1 MTPSDIITVA
11 GLVAP
16 GFLAMKLFY
25 TFGAQRQRAQWEW
38 VVWSALIGLPVDAF
52 ARWVIG
58 SFTHPSGWPDWT
70 VDGALRLVLP
80 CGVALVLAW
89 LWKERV
95 KPAEKGWLRYLRRG
109 FTDSAW
115 DEVMDSAVQ
124 NERWVEIVTEIPSGE
139 VSYTGW
145 LSTVGREDSAAERW
159 VYIEKVQHR
168 PGADMDLTPLA
179 ATHGLLIHRDHIKR
193 IRIFDLTGADAD
205 PPAAQGIAA
214 TAELADKEIA
224 ASGTGETVLSHPR

>member
-38 VVWSALIGLPVDAF
+38 IVWSALIGLPADAL
-52 ARWVIG
+52 ARWVTG
-58 SFTHPSGWPDWT
+58 TFTHPADWPDWP
-70 VDGALRLVLP
+70 VDGAVRLLLP
-80 CGVALVLAW
+80 CGLALLFAW
-89 LWKERV
+89 VWRERV
-95 KPAEKGWLRYLRRG
+95 KPAEEGWLRFLRRG
-109 FTDSAW
+109 LTDSAW
-115 DEVMDSAVQ
+115 DEVMDDAVQ
-124 NERWVEIVTEIPSGE
+124 HERWVEIVTETSSGE

-168 PGADMDLTPLA
+168 PGDGAELVPLV

-193 IRIFDLTGADAD
+193 IRIFDLMGAKAE
-205 PPAAQGIAA
+205 PPITAGIAA
-214 TAELADKEIA
+214 TVE
-224 ASGTGETVLSHPR
+224 ASE